1 MDDGIALDAGGFS
14 AWMAGIRAALDG
26 RDDAAVPCGGCTA
39 CCTASQF
46 VHIEP
51 DETDTLAHIPGQLLF
66 PAPRLPP
73 GHVLLGYDEQ
83 GRCPMLT
90 DAGCSI
96 YEHRPRTCRTY
107 DCRIFAATG
116 LRADDGDETK
126 AEIARRA
133 RRWRFTFPT
142 DHDRRSHGAVV
153 AAAASLN
160 PERQEWPGPTTPV
173 QRAVRALEIHEE
185 FLP

>member
-1 MDDGIALDAGGFS
+1 MDDGTALDAGDFS
-14 AWMAGIRAALDG
+14 AWMAGMRAALAG
-26 RDDAAVPCGGCTA
+26 RDVATVPCGECTA

-51 DETDTLAHIPGQLLF
+51 DETDTLAHIPPRLLF
-66 PAPRLPP
+66 PAPRMAR

-107 DCRIFAATG
+107 DCRIFPATG
-116 LRADDGDETK
+116 LRADDGDDTK
-126 AEIARRA
+126 TGIARRA

-142 DHDRRSHGAVV
+142 EHDRRSHRAVV
-153 AAAASLN
+153 AAAESL
-160 PERQEWPGPTTPV
+160 PGSTTPV